1 MAIDHRRR
9 ILAFGVVAAFLVGT
23 GWFTARALRPDPL
36 PVGSPLPA
44 LLIRTGAGTDSLAVP
59 AAGPLVVIFFHSEC
73 VYCLAEFD
81 ELDAG
86 LDELGGAVV
95 VLLTAEDSL
104 PGQLAADRWP
114 RLVEAPHV
122 RWARVDANAFGSHFG
137 TLLTPANYVFNARGT
152 LVWKSVGKPRWGR
165 FVAAVQEARSR
176 DE

>member
-1 MAIDHRRR
+1 M
-9 ILAFGVVAAFLVGT
+9 
-23 GWFTARALRPDPL
+23 
-36 PVGSPLPA
+36 PA

-114 RLVEAPHV
+114 RLIEAPHV